1 MEQSD
6 SLTQLDQMNIK
17 SMNQIELMTVE
28 SFPDTTNLAA
38 INQLNNNAG
47 NQAEKS
53 PMIVQ
58 FKKDKLVI
66 GNNEVN
72 RSKIGSF
79 LQLVNNAASGLA
91 NNREVQL
98 SAIGS
103 NIPLKSGGQLIPP
116 S

>member
-1 MEQSD
+1 
-6 SLTQLDQMNIK
+6 
-17 SMNQIELMTVE
+17 MNQIELMTVE
-28 SFPDTTNLAA
+28 NFPERTIIAAALNQPNDTA
-38 INQLNNNAG
+38 IQ
-47 NQAEKS
+47 QDKS

-66 GNNEVN
+66 GNNEAN

-91 NNREVQL
+91 NNRDVQL

-103 NIPLKSGGQLIPP
+103 NIPMRLGS
-116 S
+116 